1 MTGLVREAGA
11 PREPGPVPDAERL
24 MLARARRRVTAEAAG
39 TIAVLVGAAAWDVR
53 RTAAPDLDAAA
64 RRRLLWTF
72 AAAEAGGALAAL
84 LIGRATARRALAP
97 AHAALARRER
107 FAAEVTHELRAPLAR
122 LHTRAQLAARR
133 LRNGT
138 DVAAEMDRL
147 VADTGRLGEVVD
159 DVLRSTR
166 PGRRPTG
173 PVDLAGL
180 AAELAASERARA
192 RERGVAIEVS
202 RKGRRHVVQGAEPA
216 LRRVLSSLVDNAL
229 GHAAPGGHVWVT
241 LAGTAAAVEVS
252 VRDDGPGLDPDDAGR
267 LFGRHGG
274 LGLALAREVVDG
286 HGGTLTADGRPGA
299 GAVFTVRLPAAPAH
313 VGGGL

>member
-1 MTGLVREAGA
+1 MA
-11 PREPGPVPDAERL
+11 DAERL
-24 MLARARRRVTAEAAG
+24 LLARARRRVTAEAAG

-53 RTAAPDLDAAA
+53 RTAAPGLDAAA

-202 RKGRRHVVQGAEPA
+202 RKGPAACRPGRGARAAAGAVGPRRQRARPRGAGRPRVGDARRDGGGGRGQRPRRRPGARSGRRRAALRPARRAGPRARPRGGGRARRHPH
-216 LRRVLSSLVDNAL
+216 R
-229 GHAAPGGHVWVT
+229 
-241 LAGTAAAVEVS
+241 
-252 VRDDGPGLDPDDAGR
+252 
-267 LFGRHGG
+267 
-274 LGLALAREVVDG
+274 
-286 HGGTLTADGRPGA
+286 GRPGRA
-299 GAVFTVRLPAAPAH
+299 PGRCSPSGCPPPRLTSGAARRSGRSRGPSRRA
-313 VGGGL
+313 